1 MQKNLNLIPVL
12 LTFSFCF
19 FALLSLGVWQLNK
32 NHIKSKNKTNFSQ
45 NLAKN
50 ALNVNSLDI
59 RFKDFE
65 YIKLEGSFLN
75 KKTIF
80 FQPRTYNGLRGYH
93 QLVPFLVDDQIVMVN
108 RGFTVN
114 KVTDESLAQS
124 TIKGIVIK
132 FPKTSYF
139 ELENDL
145 ENNKWYTLR
154 KNDIKTHL
162 GLNLVDY
169 IIYQVY
175 DNKNDSLIGVLP
187 NSISEINHLQ
197 YALTWFLLASIMS
210 AIFIIKLYKK

>member
-1 MQKNLNLIPVL
+1 MQKNLNLIPVFL
-12 LTFSFCF
+12 IFSVCF

-32 NHIKSKNKTNFSQ
+32 NHLKSKNKTNFSQ

-50 ALNVNSLDI
+50 ALNINSLDK

-65 YIKLEGSFLN
+65 YIQLEGSFLN

-80 FQPRTYNGLRGYH
+80 FEPRTYNGLRGYH
-93 QLVPFLVDDQIVMVN
+93 QLVPFLVNDKIVMVN

-114 KVTDESLAQS
+114 KIIDEPPSQS
-124 TIKGIVIK
+124 SIKGIVIK
-132 FPKTSYF
+132 FPKPSYF

-145 ENNKWYTLR
+145 ENNKWYTLK
-154 KNDIKTHL
+154 KNDIKKHL
-162 GLNLVDY
+162 GLNLINY

-175 DNKNDSLIGVLP
+175 DKKNDNLIGVLP

-197 YALTWFLLASIMS
+197 YALTWFFLASIMS